1 MTPGVRIKNRTL
13 LEQCAVILSI
23 LSFSLSIRRVC
34 IYVQGAKKKESQ
46 FYSLPFRLAVAS
58 MY

>member
-1 MTPGVRIKNRTL
+1 VRPGVGIKNRTL

-23 LSFSLSIRRVC
+23 LSFTLLRAC
-34 IYVQGAKKKESQ
+34 IYVQGAKKVS
-46 FYSLPFRLAVAS
+46 FTGCLPFGLAVAS